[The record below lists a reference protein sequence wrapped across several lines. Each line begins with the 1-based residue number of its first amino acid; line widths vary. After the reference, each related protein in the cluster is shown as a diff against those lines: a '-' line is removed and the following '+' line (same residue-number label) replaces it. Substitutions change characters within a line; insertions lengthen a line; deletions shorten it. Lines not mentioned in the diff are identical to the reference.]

1 MEAIGGFLPQIIASV
16 VTTILGVVI
25 GWLGKKLNDIK
36 RKHEKDAEREDELMQ
51 LFIQNTKLTCKALIY
66 SENPNISLE
75 EKLQCY
81 VIYRDQCHGN
91 GLAHKHMSE
100 LVGKDVDE
108 FLIHHPNIA
117 G

>member
-1 MEAIGGFLPQIIASV
+1 METVSSLLIPIASGF
-16 VTTILGVVI
+16 VTTVLGVVI

-36 RKHEKDAEREDELMQ
+36 TKHEKDAEREDELMQ

-108 FLIHHPNIA
+108 YLLHHKLTIS
-117 G
+117 